1 MSFLIQRSPD
11 QCLFAAPRSLSQLIT
26 SFIGSQCQGIRPA
39 PLFAW
44 PFKRSFKNIWYP
56 LDSLLPT
63 KIIVTLPFEIAIF
76 LKKEL
81 TIIFVSQLLFSFQ
94 GTSLSSLFRALKI
107 EQYLLY
113 SFKPVQG
120 LSIFWCPV
128 LAWLLRKEVIQ
139 PQVLLRLP
147 CYDFTLIIC
156 PTLGGGL
163 LKRLSNRLW
172 VLQTLMVWR
181 AVCTRPGNVF
191 TVACWSTITSDSN
204 FMQSSCRLQSE
215 LRTTLRD

>member
-1 MSFLIQRSPD
+1 M
-11 QCLFAAPRSLSQLIT
+11 
-26 SFIGSQCQGIRPA
+26 
-39 PLFAW
+39 
-44 PFKRSFKNIWYP
+44 
-56 LDSLLPT
+56 
-63 KIIVTLPFEIAIF
+63 
-76 LKKEL
+76 
-81 TIIFVSQLLFSFQ
+81 
-94 GTSLSSLFRALKI
+94 
-107 EQYLLY
+107 
-113 SFKPVQG
+113 
-120 LSIFWCPV
+120 
-128 LAWLLRKEVIQ
+128 IQ

-215 LRTTLRD
+215 LRRLLGICSTSRFCFPLCAPLYYGGSPGHKGHDDLTSSPPSSVLSTAVSPESSFVVTGNKGCARCGT